1 MRNLFDHRNQQITRC
16 FRYKIIIAL
25 SALLLPTVGW
35 AHSCGNK
42 ELAVD
47 KGNTIEY
54 SIKGGHSAGH
64 EIIDEGDP
72 LVATIESPSGK
83 KANLIFKIT
92 GTGEGITAFKIN
104 WKGPVGGGTCSVKVT
119 VSG

>member
-1 MRNLFDHRNQQITRC
+1 MRQLSNHRIHQITRC
-16 FRYKIIIAL
+16 SRRMIIIAL
-25 SALLLPTVGW
+25 SSLLLPAVGW
-35 AHSCGNK
+35 AHSCGKK

-47 KGNTIEY
+47 KGDTIEY
-54 SIKGGHSAGH
+54 SIKGSHSAGH
-64 EIIDEGDP
+64 ELVDEGDP

-83 KANLIFKIT
+83 NANLIFKIT
-92 GTGEGITAFKIN
+92 GTGEGITVFKIN